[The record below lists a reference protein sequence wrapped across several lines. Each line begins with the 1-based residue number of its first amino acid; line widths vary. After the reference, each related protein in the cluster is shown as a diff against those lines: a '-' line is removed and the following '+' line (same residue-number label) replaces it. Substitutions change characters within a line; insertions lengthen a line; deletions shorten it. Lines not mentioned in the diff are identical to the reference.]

1 MSSSNTSGAGGVD
14 LTTLLVTAGASAGA
28 AFVMSKVWSPGTLVS
43 AAFTPVLVALLKEM
57 LARPADV
64 VTRAVPVRGVV
75 RSASGAEHDP
85 IVGGE
90 PELPEPEPSEHG
102 VDRVAQHGELPG
114 RSRAHGPRTWQAAV
128 LTGLLGFLVAAVI
141 ITVPELVAGS
151 SASGGG
157 RDTTFF
163 GGHTKSSKRQS
174 TTTPTTTTQTQTE
187 TTPLDETVTI
197 APPTTVTVPPA
208 ETTTVPPAATTTVPP
223 AGTTPPAATTPAPG
237 TTVPAEPPPPG

>member
-1 MSSSNTSGAGGVD
+1 VSSSNTSGAGGVD

-75 RSASGAEHDP
+75 RSTSGAEHDP
-85 IVGGE
+85 IVGAEPE
-90 PELPEPEPSEHG
+90 PELPEPG
-102 VDRVAQHGELPG
+102 ADRVAQHGELLG
-114 RSRAHGPRTWQAAV
+114 RSRARGPRTWQAAV

-141 ITVPELVAGS
+141 ITVPELVAGA

-174 TTTPTTTTQTQTE
+174 TTTPTTTTTQTQTE

-208 ETTTVPPAATTTVPP
+208 ETTTVPPAATTAVPP
-223 AGTTPPAATTPAPG
+223 PATTPPAATTPAPG